1 MEIIRDSKDIPSRPR
16 KPILTIGN
24 FDGVHVGHQ
33 FIFRSVAQR
42 ADAVGGTS
50 IAFTFEPHPLK
61 ILDPEHL
68 PPRLTTANQK
78 LEVMGQC
85 GLDIAVCVDFTREFS
100 RLAPEE
106 FVREYLCARLAVS
119 EVFVGEG
126 FAFGRD
132 RSGSIATLHS
142 LSQKC
147 GFQVNVAQPVKLGPH
162 RVSST
167 LIRQWLEEG
176 RVDEVA
182 PLLNRL
188 YTLVGKVAQG
198 ASRGAGLGFP
208 TANLSPGEQLLPK
221 RGIYAAYIGWR
232 GMELRGVVNVGI
244 APTFSGGQVL
254 VEAHLFDFH
263 RDLYGETL
271 EVGFVKRLRDEQKFS
286 GVEELVAQIR
296 RDAEEAQ
303 SLFSSL
309 EKDPLRWGL
318 RVRNL

>member
-33 FIFRSVAQR
+33 FIFRNVAQQ

-78 LEVMGQC
+78 LDIMGQC
-85 GLDIAVCVDFTREFS
+85 GLDMAICVDFTREFS

-106 FVREYLCARLAVS
+106 FVHEYLCKRLAVS

-132 RSGSIATLHS
+132 RTGSIATLRS
-142 LSQKC
+142 LSQTC
-147 GFQVNVAQPVKLGPH
+147 GFQVNVAAPVKLGPH

-167 LIRQWLEEG
+167 LVRQWVEEG
-176 RVDEVA
+176 RVDEAA

-198 ASRGAGLGFP
+198 ASRGAALGFP
-208 TANLSPGEQLLPK
+208 TANLLPGEQLLPK
-221 RGIYAAYIGWR
+221 RGVYAAYIGWR
-232 GMELRGVVNVGI
+232 GMELRGVVNVGV
-244 APTFSGGQVL
+244 APTFAGEQVL

-271 EVGFVKRLRDEQKFS
+271 EVGFVKRLRDERKFPQ
-286 GVEELVAQIR
+286 VEDLVAQIR
-296 RDAEEAQ
+296 RDAEDAQ
-303 SLFSSL
+303 ALFSSL
-309 EKDPLRWGL
+309 EREPLRWGL
-318 RVRNL
+318 RIRNL

>member
-232 GMELRGVVNVGI
+232 GMELRGGVNVGI
-244 APTFSGGQVL
+244 APTFSGGQGL
-254 VEAHLFDFH
+254 VGGHPFDFH